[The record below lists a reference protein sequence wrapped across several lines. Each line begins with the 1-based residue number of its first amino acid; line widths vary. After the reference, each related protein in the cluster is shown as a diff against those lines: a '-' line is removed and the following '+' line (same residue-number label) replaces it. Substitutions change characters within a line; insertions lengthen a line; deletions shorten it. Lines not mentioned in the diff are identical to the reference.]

1 MVFGRENDMTDLE
14 MILEKAKELGALM
27 KDSEIVA
34 KYNAAKAAFD
44 ADAEINDLVGQ
55 FNLARM
61 NLTEQ
66 SQKEQTDPELLKQ
79 LQEKT
84 QSIYEQIMQKEAM
97 RALDGANIAL
107 EDMVKQ
113 VNQILQNSISGGSA
127 CTHDCSFCAGCH

>member
-14 MILEKAKELGALM
+14 MILEKAKELGTLM

-34 KYNAAKAAFD
+34 KYNAAKSAFD
-44 ADAEINDLVGQ
+44 ADTEINDLVGQ

-66 SQKEQTDPELLKQ
+66 SQKEQTDPAHLKQ

-97 RALDGANIAL
+97 KALDGANIAL
-107 EDMVKQ
+107 EDMIKQ
-113 VNQILQNSISGGSA
+113 VNQILQNSISGGST
-127 CTHDCSFCAGCH
+127 CTHDCSSCAGCH